1 MKLKKEKAGSYM
13 YKGYHI
19 AYLKEQKIWNIAK
32 WFSAGWQF
40 YAEFKTLKECRKW
53 LMEVEGGNA

>member
-1 MKLKKEKAGSYM
+1 M

-53 LMEVEGGNA
+53 LMEVERGNE